1 LTIEGDLSVKMMD
14 GAHEFVERKI
24 RESVKA
30 RQKHWRRDLSSRQ
43 AYEKSIE
50 PNRNRFLQRIGV
62 VDARVPPLLES
73 FGDDENPA
81 LVAETDKYRILQV
94 RWTVLDG
101 VQAEGLLLQPNKP
114 AVAQVVALPDADQ
127 TPEQLAGL
135 ADGVKPEAQFARV
148 LAESG
153 CLVLIPTM
161 IDRTTRWS
169 GHPHIRMTDQTHRE
183 WIYRQAFQ
191 MGRHIVGYEV
201 QKVLA
206 AIDWFRT
213 KSETRPTGVAGY
225 GEGGLIAFYASAA
238 DTRIGAALVSGYF
251 SSRQSV
257 WSEPIYR
264 NVWGLLE
271 EFGDAELATLVAPR
285 GLVVEFSAFP
295 EVKGH
300 KGDLTT
306 PDFQS
311 VVAEFKRIES
321 LIEQGLQPRTLVHG
335 SGSHPTTGP
344 GSPEALREFLKLL
357 GSTQSVSQHSGA
369 PVERR
374 KSFDSGARQKR
385 QVRALE
391 AHVQQLVRNS
401 EHVRAEFYLHKVA
414 PEFSDQTWSTKYV
427 TAPGPRSRSSKAR
440 SGIESTS
447 GMRCWASS
455 RSS

>member
-1 LTIEGDLSVKMMD
+1 
-14 GAHEFVERKI
+14 
-24 RESVKA
+24 
-30 RQKHWRRDLSSRQ
+30 
-43 AYEKSIE
+43 
-50 PNRNRFLQRIGV
+50 
-62 VDARVPPLLES
+62 
-73 FGDDENPA
+73 
-81 LVAETDKYRILQV
+81 
-94 RWTVLDG
+94 
-101 VQAEGLLLQPNKP
+101 
-114 AVAQVVALPDADQ
+114 
-127 TPEQLAGL
+127 
-135 ADGVKPEAQFARV
+135 
-148 LAESG
+148 
-153 CLVLIPTM
+153 
-161 IDRTTRWS
+161 
-169 GHPHIRMTDQTHRE
+169 MTDQTHRE